1 MSCLLWR
8 AGTGTSAVEAG
19 VVVVV
24 VAVVVSVPLVSVGLF
39 SASRHAECPMKKT
52 LDGEVPWKNCF
63 WTMCRLMKLIDE
75 ID

>member
-24 VAVVVSVPLVSVGLF
+24 VAVVVSVPLVSVGL
-39 SASRHAECPMKKT
+39 SQLLGTQNVR
-52 LDGEVPWKNCF
+52 
-63 WTMCRLMKLIDE
+63 
-75 ID
+75 